1 LITLTLRPDPETENQ
16 YRAFNG
22 RRYVGRIYQAEK
34 DQWFWA
40 VAFNVTAPANPP
52 YGWHELSRDAA
63 IAKLKSAYLTCL
75 EEKNPRGGQGL

>member
-1 LITLTLRPDPETENQ
+1 MITLTLRRDLETENQ
-16 YRAFNG
+16 YRAFNSE
-22 RRYVGRIYQAEK
+22 RYVGRIYQAEK

-63 IAKLKSAYLTCL
+63 IAKLKSAYLACL
-75 EEKNPRGGQGL
+75 EEEKPPPPRGL